1 MPPLGM
7 HPPSSEPQPIGAG
20 DVRWQGG
27 GTVLVVDDETP
38 VRHTAAQMIA
48 FFGFEVLQAESGPR
62 ALELLRDPAQPCELV
77 LLDLTMPVMDGFA
90 TFTAIRELRPDQA
103 IVVFSGYSAQDAQRR
118 FAGRNLNGFLQKP
131 FSVESLRDILRP
143 FARK

>member
-1 MPPLGM
+1 M
-7 HPPSSEPQPIGAG
+7 HPPSPEPQPVAAG
-20 DVRWQGG
+20 ELRWQGG
-27 GTVLVVDDETP
+27 GTVLVVDDEAA

-48 FFGFEVLQAESGPR
+48 FFGFEVLQAESGQR
-62 ALELLRDPAQPCELV
+62 ALDLLREQARPFDLV

-90 TFTAIRELRPDQA
+90 TFTAIRELRPGQP

-118 FAGRNLNGFLQKP
+118 FEGRNLNGFLQKP

-143 FARK
+143 FSRK